1 MAEADMKEDDLVEND
16 IAEVGCNQ
24 FFCALKGNYHW
35 IFWEFRDCLF

>member
-16 IAEVGCNQ
+16 IAEVCFNR
-24 FFCALKGNYHW
+24 FCALKGNYHW